1 MWNVFGA
8 NIPEMQSLF
17 QTGWFVVGLL
27 TQLLIVHMIRT
38 QHIPFLQSTAARPVL
53 MLTGLVMFIGISLPF
68 TSLSTQIGLTPLPF
82 YYFLWLLGILTMYAL
97 VTQFIKRIYIRKF
110 NRWL

>member
-1 MWNVFGA
+1 
-8 NIPEMQSLF
+8 
-17 QTGWFVVGLL
+17 
-27 TQLLIVHMIRT
+27 
-38 QHIPFLQSTAARPVL
+38 AARPVL

>member
-38 QHIPFLQSTAARPVL
+38 QHIPFLQSTAASTSFDAYRLSYVYRDFPSIYQ
-53 MLTGLVMFIGISLPF
+53 FKYSNWFNF
-68 TSLSTQIGLTPLPF
+68 TSILLFSVVIGNF
-82 YYFLWLLGILTMYAL
+82 NNVCSSYS
-97 VTQFIKRIYIRKF
+97 IYKENIHKEV
-110 NRWL
+110 

>member
-1 MWNVFGA
+1 MWNIFGA

-17 QTGWFVVGLL
+17 QTGWFVVGLF

-53 MLTGLVMFIGISLPF
+53 ILTGLVMIIGISLPF
-68 TSLSTQIGLTPLPF
+68 TRLSTQIGLTPLPL
-82 YYFLWLLGILTMYAL
+82 YYFPWLFGILTIYAL
-97 VTQFIKRIYIRKF
+97 VTEIIKRIYIRKF